1 MRIFIIFLFLS
12 SCLTVNDDLPIPE
25 VNCVCAEVVLLDCP
39 IQLPHDSEFIEKR
52 GYETD

>member
-1 MRIFIIFLFLS
+1 MRIFIVSIFLT

-39 IQLPHDSEFIEKR
+39 VSMPYDDSEFIEKR
-52 GYETD
+52 GL